1 MEQHKSKVPMEEEG
15 GRERGAIAAYLVED
29 HRRLDGLL
37 ERAVADPDRVDRESY
52 DRFRAGL
59 LRHIGMEEKILLP
72 AIQRWRGGS
81 PWPMAPKLRL
91 DHGAI
96 ASLLMPTP
104 TASVIGTLRD
114 ILAEH
119 NGVEEGPEGLYA
131 TGDELAGAETD
142 QMLARLRAAP
152 DVAVMPH
159 SDTEAVINTVRR
171 AVEKAGYRLKK

>member
-1 MEQHKSKVPMEEEG
+1 MEQQKSRVSMEEDQ
-15 GRERGAIAAYLVED
+15 RKRGPIAAHLVED

-37 ERAVADPDRVDRESY
+37 ERAVADPDRVDRELY
-52 DRFRAGL
+52 DRFRSGL
-59 LRHIGMEEKILLP
+59 LQHIGMEEKILLP

-81 PWPMAPKLRL
+81 PWPLAPKLRL

-131 TGDELAGAETD
+131 TSDELAGAEAEE
-142 QMLARLRAAP
+142 MLARLRAAP

-171 AVEKAGYRLKK
+171 AVEKAGYRFKE